1 MAFYLIGL
9 KPENVS
15 GIFFR
20 NHHRQWWPLWDYACN
35 NCPEILSQRDYVEV
49 RRHDFHIIEIIRTRK
64 IGSRLFELAEAGPV
78 LQRADA
84 DD

>member
-9 KPENVS
+9 KLENVS
-15 GIFFR
+15 GIFFK
-20 NHHRQWWPLWDYACN
+20 NHLRQWRPLWDYVYN
-35 NCPEILSQRDYVEV
+35 NCPEILTQRDYVEV
-49 RRHDFHIIEIIRTRK
+49 RRHDFHIIDGIRTRK
-64 IGSRLFELAEAGPV
+64 IESRLFELAEAGPV